1 MSYVQKTTT
10 YGPFIEIVKHH
21 TSMYGRHGARKKKS
35 VPTTEE
41 VEQNN
46 RRHTVD
52 KLYKK
57 LVNNFT
63 PLKDSY
69 VTLTLRP
76 EFRKDP
82 KKAHEIWTK
91 QFIPAMR
98 RAYRKEGVELKYV
111 FVQGGYP
118 DAIHFHMVVNSYNGK
133 NLTELLAELWK
144 YGNSPDAKG
153 LYADYDWAG
162 LADYMVANS
171 YDTFRDPDNPFRQI
185 FSCSRNLENPKV
197 ERKIIKAGEWRK
209 TPKVPPKMTAAGY
222 DMVPDSL
229 VIGTDI
235 YGFAFQKFILVK
247 KRHAKKC

>member
-1 MSYVQKTTT
+1 M
-10 YGPFIEIVKHH
+10 
-21 TSMYGRHGARKKKS
+21 
-35 VPTTEE
+35 
-41 VEQNN
+41 
-46 RRHTVD
+46 
-52 KLYKK
+52 
-57 LVNNFT
+57 
-63 PLKDSY
+63 
-69 VTLTLRP
+69 
-76 EFRKDP
+76 
-82 KKAHEIWTK
+82 
-91 QFIPAMR
+91 
-98 RAYRKEGVELKYV
+98 
-111 FVQGGYP
+111 
-118 DAIHFHMVVNSYNGK
+118 
-133 NLTELLAELWK
+133 
-144 YGNSPDAKG
+144 
-153 LYADYDWAG
+153 YADYDWAG

>member
-21 TSMYGRHGARKKKS
+21 TSMYGRHEARKKRS
-35 VPTTEE
+35 VPTSEE

-57 LVNNFT
+57 LVNNFE
-63 PLKDSY
+63 PVKDSY
-69 VTLTLRP
+69 VTLTLKP

-82 KKAHEIWTK
+82 ETVHQLFTRK
-91 QFIPAMR
+91 FIPAMR
-98 RAYRKEGVELKYV
+98 KAYRKEGIEFKYV
-111 FVQGGYP
+111 FVAGGYP
-118 DAIHFHMVVNSYNGK
+118 DAMHFHVVINSYAGK
-133 NLTELLAELWK
+133 SMNEILTRFWP
-144 YGNSPDAKG
+144 YGSIKSVEP
-153 LYADYDWAG
+153 LYPDYDWAG